1 MRKDLLNSYIKDIE
15 VPTEE
20 IMMAIDQGIKQGEKY
35 RNNKKRTTI
44 LKRGSFFSSIA
55 ASLLLVSGFVFS
67 PVSNVLAQV
76 PIIGGLYEKYQMPI
90 GQELASEKLI
100 TELNELVEDN
110 GVKMGITSIF
120 YDGQYVGLTFKVTGE
135 NLAETIGGEKAP
147 ESGYAYE
154 MFDRTDETTWWG
166 GTMGAIIKDGD
177 GYSGAMIL
185 ENPKTESADSLTL
198 PITFTHIAGVQG
210 EWAFNLP
217 VHKLPSKE
225 LKIVQTTSSLN
236 NEYSL
241 EIKEL
246 KIGQTNALLS
256 YELLNTAGIEGE
268 QLSFNIVD
276 DKGKKSSLHTI
287 SDSKVIFEINRENP
301 TRFLLVE
308 PTYKIGNNE
317 IHLETVKINLN

>member
-1 MRKDLLNSYIKDIE
+1 MKKDLLNSYIQDIE

-20 IMMAIDQGIKQGEKY
+20 IIIAIDKGIKQGEKH
-35 RNNKKRTTI
+35 RSNKKRTTI
-44 LKRGSFFSSIA
+44 LKRGSLFASIA
-55 ASLLLVSGFVFS
+55 ASLLLVSGFVLS
-67 PVSNVLAQV
+67 PVTNVLAQV
-76 PIIGGLYEKYQMPI
+76 PIIGGLYEKYQMHI
-90 GQELASEKLI
+90 GQELASEQLI
-100 TELNELVEDN
+100 TELNEVVEDN

-135 NLAETIGGEKAP
+135 NLSNTIGGHNAP
-147 ESGYAYE
+147 ESGYTYE

-166 GTMGAIIKDGD
+166 GTKGALIKDGD

-185 ENPKTESADSLTL
+185 ENPSTSAADSLTL

-210 EWAFNLP
+210 EWAFNLS
-217 VHKLPSKE
+217 VNKLPSKE
-225 LKIVQTTSSLN
+225 MKIAQTLSSLN

-246 KIGQTNALLS
+246 IIGQTNALLS

-276 DKGKKSSLHTI
+276 DKGEKSTFNTI
-287 SDSKVIFEINRENP
+287 TDSKVIFEINRESS
-301 TRFLLVE
+301 TKFLLIE
-308 PTYKIGNNE
+308 PIYRIGNSE
-317 IHLETVKINLN
+317 IHLETLKINLN